1 MIISSNTNY
10 NSVIMLGCFDTKA
23 EDFRYLY
30 DCLQLQKVNVISIN
44 TGVMDTRESFP
55 IDFDAEEVAKAA
67 GTTLTELQN
76 AGDRSVAVEKMGIG
90 ASNIISGLLSEGKVD
105 GAIGMGGGGGTYIA
119 LSAMQSIPMGVPKL
133 CVTTLAAKDLTR
145 QLGVKDITLMPS
157 IVDVAGL
164 NNISR
169 MVIRQAA
176 GAISGMMAA
185 NVQEINE
192 SAGSIAISIF
202 GNTTKCVDKCSEILK
217 QDNYDVSTFHSVGI
231 GGKTMESLILD
242 GYFDAVLDITTT
254 ELADNLCD
262 GICSAGPDRLTAA
275 SQMGIPQVVVP
286 GCLDMVNYGHLDTV
300 PERFKDRL
308 LYSWS
313 PDVTLMRTNEE
324 ENEILGKELAD
335 KLNKSSGPV
344 KVLLPLKGISIVSSE
359 GGEFYRP
366 DIDQILFDSIKKNVK
381 DAIEVIEVDTNI
393 NDEAFAEQAVATLMK
408 MKNNMTSEL

>member
-1 MIISSNTNY
+1 MRISSNTNY

-23 EDFRYLY
+23 EDFSYLY
-30 DCLQLQKVNVISIN
+30 ECLQLQKVNVISIN
-44 TGVMDTRESFP
+44 TGVMATTEFFP

-67 GTTLTELQN
+67 GITLAELQN
-76 AGDRSVAVEKMGIG
+76 AGDRSVAVEKMGVG
-90 ASNIISGLLSEGKVD
+90 ASNIISSLVAEGSVH

-119 LSAMQSIPMGVPKL
+119 ISAMQSIPMGVPKL
-133 CVTTLAAKDLTR
+133 CVTTLAAKNLTR
-145 QLGVKDITLMPS
+145 QIGVKDITLMPS

-185 NVQEINE
+185 NIQETNE
-192 SAGSIAISIF
+192 SVGSIAISIF

-217 QDNYDVSTFHSVGI
+217 VDGYDVSTFHSVGI

-242 GYFDAVLDITTT
+242 GYFDAMLDITTT

-324 ENEILGKELAD
+324 ENEILGKELAK
-335 KLNKSSGPV
+335 KLNQSSGPV
-344 KVLLPLKGISIVSSE
+344 KVLLPMKGISIVSSE
-359 GGEFYRP
+359 GGDFYRP
-366 DIDQILFDSIKKNVK
+366 EIDQVLFDSIKRNVN
-381 DAIEVIEVDTNI
+381 DSIEVIEVDANI
-393 NDEAFAEQAVATLMK
+393 NDETFAEIAVATLLK
-408 MKNNMTSEL
+408 MKKGTS